1 MERCVDL
8 SSIRYLLFGAGVREE
23 EARGWHGGWHG
34 GWQSQESTAWGA
46 QQLHLAA
53 SVLPQIPGRGAGCRH
68 PSTTGRRFAA
78 AVSSSASSNR

>member
-23 EARGWHGGWHG
+23 EARGWHG

-78 AVSSSASSNR
+78 AAAAVSSSASSNR